1 MMYNYKDHDEIPSYM
16 KDYLLSVID
25 ADSIYHVPVE
35 YINDYLNGLD
45 DWEEDYYL
53 SRPEYFNQVM

>member
-35 YINDYLNGLD
+35 DINDYLNGLD

>member
-25 ADSIYHVPVE
+25 ADSIYRVPVE
-35 YINDYLNGLD
+35 HINDYLNGLD

>member
-1 MMYNYKDHDEIPSYM
+1 MIYNYKDHDEIPSYM

-25 ADSIYHVPVE
+25 TDSIYRVPVE
-35 YINDYLNGLD
+35 DINDYLNGLD

-53 SRPEYFNQVM
+53 SRPEYLNQVM

>member
-1 MMYNYKDHDEIPSYM
+1 MIYNYKDHEEVPTYV

-25 ADSIYHVPVE
+25 EDSIYRVPIE
-35 YINDYLNGLD
+35 DINDYLNGLD

>member
-1 MMYNYKDHDEIPSYM
+1 MMYNYKDHEEIPSYM

-35 YINDYLNGLD
+35 DINDYLNGLD